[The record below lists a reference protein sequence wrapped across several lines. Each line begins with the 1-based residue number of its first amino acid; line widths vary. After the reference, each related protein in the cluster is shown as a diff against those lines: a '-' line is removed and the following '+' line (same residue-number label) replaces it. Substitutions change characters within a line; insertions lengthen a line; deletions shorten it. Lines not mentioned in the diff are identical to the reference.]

1 MRYVREVDIDVLEAF
16 SEAAPASVVEAMR
29 TTVANMLGTLPPAF
43 FDVRVATVAENLA
56 QVMFSVMMTGYMF
69 RNAQYRV
76 ELSKSVVGVLPESQG
91 RSRVQTTPGE
101 PGESNPGSA
110 SAAAQSAYAPGA
122 QKQGI
127 EGDVLRWNLEH
138 ERAEAMSA
146 EEYIHLLEAEVR
158 ATPRGRQ
165 RVLALACAKAPSL

>member
-1 MRYVREVDIDVLEAF
+1 M
-16 SEAAPASVVEAMR
+16 
-29 TTVANMLGTLPPAF
+29 
-43 FDVRVATVAENLA
+43 
-56 QVMFSVMMTGYMF
+56 
-69 RNAQYRV
+69 
-76 ELSKSVVGVLPESQG
+76 
-91 RSRVQTTPGE
+91 QTTPGE
-101 PGESNPGSA
+101 PGESSPGSA